1 MRVVVR
7 IKQIMRRKDAGQ
19 HLNTQAH
26 SLNDSYCYY
35 YLGIIFSA
43 SRFFSLV
50 LPLRQKVKS
59 EAEDAELEMIII
71 ADC

>member
-1 MRVVVR
+1 MVVR

-35 YLGIIFSA
+35 SLGIIFSA